1 MKTKSKGFFFKMDE
15 RNKLTALQV
24 IAVLYFIT
32 IIALQAVVIYRQFAL
47 GQNIHDF
54 EDFAII
60 MTFNSLFLVSALL
73 YYGAI
78 PIQKM
83 KLKTMLL
90 FYLAFVI
97 LGSLF
102 TYLKYNVFQ
111 GSPLS
116 FPELMNKLFI
126 IFAITGLILL
136 FFILFYFLGK
146 RREDRLLGE

>member
-1 MKTKSKGFFFKMDE
+1 MDE

-47 GQNIHDF
+47 DQNIHDF

-73 YYGAI
+73 YFGAI

-90 FYLAFVI
+90 IYLAFVI

-111 GSPLS
+111 SSPLS
-116 FPELMNKLFI
+116 FPELMDKLFI
-126 IFAITGLILL
+126 IFAITGIILL

-146 RREDRLLGE
+146 RREDKLLGE